1 MVLNRWRS
9 HALALAIAAMP
20 WLCSGQVPTGGLR
33 GLVSDDTD
41 AVIPRAEVTAT
52 NVENGLRRT
61 ALTASDGVYVI
72 AGLPPGTYVVAA
84 KATGFRTVEQTGVVP
99 AGGDTK
105 VDVKLPVGVVDQS
118 IEVTSDTPPLNYE
131 THGIA
136 GGVSRFQIV
145 NLPLNGREFL
155 QLATLE
161 PGVAAAPGAGYF
173 TRRIDVAILGGAPE
187 QTRVTMDGGPI
198 YGPVAGGTPQNF
210 SQEVVQEFQ
219 ISSANFD
226 LTTGLTGSGAVN
238 VATRYGGNDLHG
250 SGFYYFRD
258 HNMAAYP
265 GLRREPTN
273 PDPFFARR
281 QTGFNLG
288 GPIKKDRI
296 FFFSTFEH
304 LNQDGV
310 ETVQPRVPE
319 FAGLGGIFQNRLTGN
334 QATARIDARLNNSHT
349 LFLRYSHDGNDGF
362 APPAG
367 QDSLP
372 SNWSVNKNWS
382 DQSIVSLTSALRP
395 NVTNELRFSY
405 WYWHTRNLIPTSG
418 DCPGCLGLGMPEIR
432 ILGTDFAAGNYTLSP
447 QGGDFRRYHFA
458 DNLTWQAGSHQIRFG
473 GEWQFDRG
481 DGFLTLVEPASMVL
495 YSPQAVRA
503 YNADP
508 SVPLQARIPL
518 PSSFRTYNDLL
529 QLPLA
534 SVNIGFGDSRQPPSF
549 DFGTARKD
557 HIVRLY
563 WQDRWR
569 VTPRLSVNY
578 GVAYH
583 VQARLANHDLSKP
596 DLLTP
601 LLGASGLTA
610 TARDRNNFAPSLG
623 VVWTPTRDQKTVI
636 RAGAGMYYDLPLASQ
651 RLQERSTLGPRGT
664 GRVVVDGSLIQNPI
678 PNIPTVPLGRPLNF
692 RTTPTQFTGT
702 ILSSILPNIRRTLV
716 QQFGDLTNTDL
727 SVRNIDAFKQGSG
740 IIAGDFVA
748 PYSLHFNVG
757 VQREL
762 ARDFVITADF
772 VLRRSVH
779 QNTGSIDLNRWNSA
793 AGPVITRCAGQQ
805 ALDPRAR
812 CSTGPIGVQFS
823 AGRSRYQGLLLK
835 VDRRW
840 ASRYQFSLAYALASS
855 VGLEQVISNDNWF
868 AGYGPTDADRRHSL
882 TVSGIVDLPW
892 GLRLSSISTFAS
904 RPPFRAQLFGLDL
917 NGDGTTNDLL
927 SGIGWNE
934 LNRGVGIGGLR
945 SRVQS
950 FNSTVAGAR
959 TPTGQLIPTVTLPNQ
974 FALADRFFSMDF
986 RLGKIIRF
994 GERYELN
1001 VFAEVFNALNVANLT
1016 GYGTNVLDPSSFG
1029 QPASRI
1035 TQVFGPGGPRA
1046 FQLGARFNF

>member
-1 MVLNRWRS
+1 V
-9 HALALAIAAMP
+9 APTAA
-20 WLCSGQVPTGGLR
+20 
-33 GLVSDDTD
+33 
-41 AVIPRAEVTAT
+41 
-52 NVENGLRRT
+52 
-61 ALTASDGVYVI
+61 DGFYVI
-72 AGLPPGTYVVAA
+72 AGLPPGTYIVSTS
-84 KATGFRTVEQTGVVP
+84 ATGFRTLEQTGVVQ
-99 AGGDTK
+99 AGSDTRL
-105 VDVKLPVGVVDQS
+105 DVKLQVGVVDQS
-118 IEVTSDTPPLNYE
+118 IEVTSETPSLSYE
-131 THGIA
+131 THGIT

-173 TRRIDVAILGGAPE
+173 TRRIDVAILGGSPE

-219 ISSANFD
+219 VSSANFD
-226 LTTGLTGSGAVN
+226 LTTGLTSSGAVN

-265 GLRREPTN
+265 GLRREPAN
-273 PDPFFARR
+273 LDPFFARR
-281 QTGFNLG
+281 QAGFNLG
-288 GPIKKDRI
+288 GPIRRDRV
-296 FFFSTFEH
+296 FFFTTFEH

-319 FAGLGGIFQNRLTGN
+319 LAGFGGIFSNRLTGN
-334 QATARIDARLNNSHT
+334 QVTARIDTRLNDSHS

-367 QDSLP
+367 QASLP

-382 DQSIVSLTSALRP
+382 DQSLLSLTSSIRP
-395 NVTNELRFSY
+395 TVTNELRFSY
-405 WYWHTRNLIPTSG
+405 WYWHTRNLTPSASE
-418 DCPGCLGLGMPEIR
+418 CPGCLGLGMPEIR

-447 QGGDFRRYHFA
+447 QGGDFRRYHLA
-458 DNLTWQAGSHQIRFG
+458 DNLTWQIGSHQIRFG

-481 DGFLTLVEPASMVL
+481 DGFLNLVEPASLVL

-503 YNADP
+503 YNSDP

-557 HIVRLY
+557 HIARLY

-569 VTPRLSVNY
+569 VTSRLSVNY

-596 DLLTP
+596 EFLTP
-601 LLGASGLTA
+601 LLGSRGLAA
-610 TARDRNNFAPSLG
+610 TARDWNNFAPSLG
-623 VVWTPTRDQKTVI
+623 IVWTPTRDQKTVV
-636 RAGAGMYYDLPLASQ
+636 RAGGGMYYDLPLASQ

-664 GRVVVDGSLIQNPI
+664 GRVVVDGSIVQNPV
-678 PNIPTVPLGRPLNF
+678 PGIPTVPLGRPLNF
-692 RTTPTQFTGT
+692 RTTPTQFTGAMLT
-702 ILSSILPNIRRTLV
+702 SILPNIRRTLV
-716 QQFGDLTNTDL
+716 QQFGDPTNTDL
-727 SVRNIDAFKQGSG
+727 SIRNIDVFKQGSG
-740 IIAGDFVA
+740 IMARDFVA
-748 PYSLHFNVG
+748 PYSMHFNIG
-757 VQREL
+757 IQHEL
-762 ARDFVITADF
+762 ARDFVVTADF
-772 VLRRSVH
+772 VLRRSIH

-793 AGPVITRCAGQQ
+793 SGPVISRCVGQQ
-805 ALDPRAR
+805 ALDPRVR
-812 CSTGPIGVQFS
+812 CSTGPVGVQFS
-823 AGRSRYQGLLLK
+823 AASSRYQGLLLK

-840 ASRYQFSLAYALASS
+840 ARRYQFSLAYALASS
-855 VGLEQVISNDNWF
+855 VGLEQVTDNDNWF
-868 AGYGPTDADRRHSL
+868 SSYGPTDADRRHSL
-882 TVSGIVDLPW
+882 TGSGIVDLPW
-892 GLRLSSISTFAS
+892 GMRLSSISTFAS

-927 SGIGWNE
+927 PGIGWNE
-934 LNRGVGIGGLR
+934 LNRGAGTDDLR
-945 SRVQS
+945 ASVQS
-950 FNSTVAGAR
+950 FNSTVAGGR
-959 TPTGQLIPTVTLPNQ
+959 TPTGQLIPAVTLPNQ
-974 FALADRFFSMDF
+974 FGLADRFFSVDF
-986 RLGKIIRF
+986 RLGKIVRF

-1001 VFAEVFNALNVANLT
+1001 VFAEVFNTLNVANLT

-1029 QPASRI
+1029 QPSSRI

-1046 FQLGARFNF
+1046 FQLGGRFSF